1 MAHEA
6 DPAAL
11 EEVRA
16 KVERAYAAWQT
27 YRNFTQEQVDAVVE
41 RIAAAGRQNARRL
54 AEMAVA
60 ETTYGNV
67 EDKVVKNY
75 LCAEWLPKRIRG
87 MKTVGV
93 LRELPEEKIVEY
105 GVPLGV
111 VAAIVPTTNPT
122 STVIYKSV
130 ISLKA
135 GNAIVISPHPTA
147 KGSTYETAELLH
159 RAAVEAGAPEG
170 IIQCLTRPTL
180 ESTQA
185 LMKHERV
192 AVILATG
199 GAGMVRAAYS
209 SGKPAFGVGPGNVP
223 VLLDASYDVAQG
235 VANVVE
241 GKSFDYGTV
250 CSSEQ
255 TLIAEEAQRA
265 AVLAELKARKAHL
278 CSDAEREALEK
289 TLIKPG
295 GGINAKCVGQSP
307 LKIAEM
313 AGIRVAPDTSILAV
327 EIKGVGKDH
336 PLSAEKLSPV
346 LALLFVRDFAAALD
360 ACEAVLRYGGLGHTA
375 VIYAKDESRVRA
387 FAERMPAM
395 RVMVNTQ
402 SPAGS
407 VGITTN
413 LLPAMTLGCGA
424 MGGNSTGDNVGPLH
438 LINVKR
444 LAYFVRKPE
453 EAFTV
458 PTAGAE
464 TPAAA
469 TRERVRAA
477 VEQYL
482 TERGIRLDALGA
494 PAAPSQAA
502 PNASAESAPSATP
515 PSAAAISAAIV
526 DRFLGGRRAPAPVAA
541 PPKPEPPAPAAPAP
555 KPPTPEIVDF
565 VCENDVREALRHS
578 KKIYIGAKTIVTPA
592 ARELGDQHGVLI
604 RAER

>member
-1 MAHEA
+1 MAHET

-16 KVERAYAAWQT
+16 KVDRAYAAWQI
-27 YRNFTQEQVDAVVE
+27 YRDFTQERIDAVVE
-41 RIAAAGRQNARRL
+41 RIAAAGREHARRL

-93 LRELPEEKIVEY
+93 LRELSEEKIVEY

-111 VAAIVPTTNPT
+111 VAAVVPTTNPT

-147 KGSTYETAELLH
+147 KGCTYETAELLH

-170 IIQCLTRPTL
+170 VIQCLTRPTL

-235 VANVVE
+235 VASVVQ

-255 TLIAEEAQRA
+255 TLVAEEALRP

-278 CSDAEREALEK
+278 CSDAEREAVEK

-327 EIKGVGKDH
+327 EVKGVGKEH

-346 LALLFVRDFAAALD
+346 LALLFVKDFSAALD

-387 FAERMPAM
+387 FAGRMPAM

-444 LAYFVRKPE
+444 LAYFVRTPE

-458 PTAGAE
+458 PSAGAE
-464 TPAAA
+464 ATVA
-469 TRERVRAA
+469 TRDRVRTA
-477 VEQYL
+477 VEHYL

-494 PAAPSQAA
+494 PAAPPEAVRKASAGPAPGAA
-502 PNASAESAPSATP
+502 PP
-515 PSAAAISAAIV
+515 PSAAAVSAAIV
-526 DRFLGGRRAPAPVAA
+526 DRFLAGRRAPAPVAP
-541 PPKPEPPAPAAPAP
+541 PPKPEPPPSAGPAP
-555 KPPTPEIVDF
+555 KPPAPEIVDF
-565 VCENDVREALRHS
+565 VCENDVREALRHAR
-578 KKIYIGAKTIVTPA
+578 KIYIGAKTIVTPA